1 MWLRL
6 REIELSIGV
15 GVKLFGGSGGDVRFS
30 AICSVAGLSIG
41 VVCESGWRVVVLG
54 GVVSVWCSWV
64 FSGMVVSAS
73 VCCSPGGGEIK
84 AFIAVH
90 RHVAG
95 GFTEIAFNG
104 WTFATRV
111 AELATLTADWLLIVM
126 NYPTPFVGDL
136 Q

>member
-1 MWLRL
+1 M
-6 REIELSIGV
+6 
-15 GVKLFGGSGGDVRFS
+15 
-30 AICSVAGLSIG
+30 
-41 VVCESGWRVVVLG
+41 CESGWRVVVVLG
-54 GVVSVWCSWV
+54 GWCRFGALGS
-64 FSGMVVSAS
+64 FQAGGQ
-73 VCCSPGGGEIK
+73 CFCLLFPGVGGEIK

-111 AELATLTADWLLIVM
+111 AELATLRADWLLIVM

>member
-1 MWLRL
+1 MIL
-6 REIELSIGV
+6 G
-15 GVKLFGGSGGDVRFS
+15 LFRRGGQYF
-30 AICSVAGLSIG
+30 CL
-41 VVCESGWRVVVLG
+41 L
-54 GVVSVWCSWV
+54 
-64 FSGMVVSAS
+64 F
-73 VCCSPGGGEIK
+73 PGGGVEIK
-84 AFIAVH
+84 TFIAVH

-95 GFTEIAFNG
+95 GFTEVAFNG

>member
-1 MWLRL
+1 MIL
-6 REIELSIGV
+6 G
-15 GVKLFGGSGGDVRFS
+15 LFRRGGQFF
-30 AICSVAGLSIG
+30 CL
-41 VVCESGWRVVVLG
+41 L
-54 GVVSVWCSWV
+54 
-64 FSGMVVSAS
+64 F
-73 VCCSPGGGEIK
+73 PGGEIK
-84 AFIAVH
+84 TFIAIH

-104 WTFATRV
+104 WTFAARV

>member
-1 MWLRL
+1 MFQGGWCRFGDLGSFQAWWTVL
-6 REIELSIGV
+6 
-15 GVKLFGGSGGDVRFS
+15 LF
-30 AICSVAGLSIG
+30 
-41 VVCESGWRVVVLG
+41 VV
-54 GVVSVWCSWV
+54 
-64 FSGMVVSAS
+64 
-73 VCCSPGGGEIK
+73 PGGGKIK
-84 AFIAVH
+84 TFIAVH

-95 GFTEIAFNG
+95 GFTEVAFNG